1 MEISYLIELVDVIR
15 QKVNNLPGGCLAH
28 GCGTK
33 AQRLKEETIQK
44 VCGKY
49 HDKELPSAKPKK

>member
-28 GCGTK
+28 SWGTK
-33 AQRLKEETIQK
+33 AQRLKEETNQK
-44 VCGKY
+44 VCGR
-49 HDKELPSAKPKK
+49 